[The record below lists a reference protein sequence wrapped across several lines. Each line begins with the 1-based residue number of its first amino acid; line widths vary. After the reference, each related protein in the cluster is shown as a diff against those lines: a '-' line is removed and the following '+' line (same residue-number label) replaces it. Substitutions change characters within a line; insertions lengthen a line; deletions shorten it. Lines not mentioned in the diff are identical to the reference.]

1 MEWTDDALILSLKGH
16 GEANVVVEVLT
27 RARGR
32 HLGLMRGGR
41 GRRHQAMLQPGN
53 EVIATW
59 RGRLETHL
67 GQWRLEP
74 SVARAGE
81 VMASAR
87 ALNGVQALASLVRL
101 LPERDPHDGL
111 YDAALEVID
120 RLIANDR
127 AGEAMVR
134 FELMMLD
141 ELGFGLDLTSC
152 ALGGPANDLAF
163 VSPKSGRAA
172 SRAKA
177 QGLADRLLPLPRFLV
192 DETLNAPP
200 DLPEVESGL
209 RLTAH
214 FLERHVYQPRG
225 LNAPLERARF
235 IATLA

>member
-1 MEWTDDALILSLKGH
+1 MEWTDDALILSCKGH

-53 EVIATW
+53 EVVAVW
-59 RGRLETHL
+59 RGRLESQL

-74 SVARAGE
+74 LVARAGE
-81 VMASAR
+81 VMATAR

-120 RLIANDR
+120 RVISNDR

-134 FELMMLD
+134 FELLMLE

-152 ALGGPANDLAF
+152 ALGGPSDDLAF

-172 SRAKA
+172 SRAKTE
-177 QGLADRLLPLPRFLV
+177 GLADRLLPLPRFLV
-192 DETLNAPP
+192 DDKLNAPP
-200 DLPEVESGL
+200 ELPEIESGL
-209 RLTAH
+209 RLTGY
-214 FLERHVYQPRG
+214 FLDRHVYQPRG

-235 IATLA
+235 ITALT